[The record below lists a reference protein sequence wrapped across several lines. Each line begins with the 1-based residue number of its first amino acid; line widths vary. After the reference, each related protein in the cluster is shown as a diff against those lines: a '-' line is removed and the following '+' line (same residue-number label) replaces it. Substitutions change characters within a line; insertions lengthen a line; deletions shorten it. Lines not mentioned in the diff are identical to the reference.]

1 MEYGSNEHPVNIPSF
16 FSFIIDVMT
25 GPFFVLQYL
34 FAIENILT
42 KYYGLGVSLL
52 AVAFIT
58 VGINYILLYMSY
70 RKIQQMAEK

>member
-1 MEYGSNEHPVNIPSF
+1 
-16 FSFIIDVMT
+16 MT